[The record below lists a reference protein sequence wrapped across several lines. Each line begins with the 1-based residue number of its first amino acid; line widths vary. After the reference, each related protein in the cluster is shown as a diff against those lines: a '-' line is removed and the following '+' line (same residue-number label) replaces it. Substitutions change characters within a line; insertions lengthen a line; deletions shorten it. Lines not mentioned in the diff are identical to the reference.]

1 MHPDQVKKL
10 KWLPVKNWKQLTQTK
25 LNNWNDR
32 LVGKEDIDNFVENI
46 FRDVAR
52 KLNISYSKLEPT
64 LKEENTAFFEM
75 EDRIFELYNGGLTKR
90 HALLVDLQNMLRIP
104 DTTSIPDYLKESNVE
119 KLLNDFSILSK
130 SEQIEVLQRLGL
142 VTVNVTKN

>member
-1 MHPDQVKKL
+1 
-10 KWLPVKNWKQLTQTK
+10 
-25 LNNWNDR
+25 
-32 LVGKEDIDNFVENI
+32 
-46 FRDVAR
+46 
-52 KLNISYSKLEPT
+52 
-64 LKEENTAFFEM
+64 M